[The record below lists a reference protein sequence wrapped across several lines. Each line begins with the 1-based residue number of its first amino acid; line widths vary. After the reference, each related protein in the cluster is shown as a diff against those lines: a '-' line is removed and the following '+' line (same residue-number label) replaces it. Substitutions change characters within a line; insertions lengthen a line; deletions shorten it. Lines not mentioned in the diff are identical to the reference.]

1 MGLASFPKWDMR
13 TTTSAQEQKRN
24 DLYGKCQESSN
35 APLPSHH
42 AKKEKSGSFCFWVDM
57 NTWCLGRR
65 EAPGATQMVPYQ
77 PSTQRLWFQGLWLG
91 MQISTGILAYLW
103 STPFQIR
110 CTPLTLQLNESV
122 AVHTSKPRKF
132 KLISNTP
139 IKSLFPQHNQGTRPH
154 HFVVQLA
161 CKKNKSLDNTSCV
174 TRWWSCYS
182 SVSWHSPLDTTERAM
197 ES

>member
-13 TTTSAQEQKRN
+13 TTTSAQEQKRK
-24 DLYGKCQESSN
+24 DLYGKCQESGN

-42 AKKEKSGSFCFWVDM
+42 TRKKNQAHFVSGLTRMHDAKGEERLLVLPRS
-57 NTWCLGRR
+57 
-65 EAPGATQMVPYQ
+65 VPYQ

-110 CTPLTLQLNESV
+110 CTPLTLQLNKSV
-122 AVHTSKPRKF
+122 AVHTSKPREF

-139 IKSLFPQHNQGTRPH
+139 IKNLFLQHDQGTKPH
-154 HFVVQLA
+154 NFVVQLA
-161 CKKNKSLDNTSCV
+161 CKKKSG
-174 TRWWSCYS
+174 
-182 SVSWHSPLDTTERAM
+182 
-197 ES
+197 